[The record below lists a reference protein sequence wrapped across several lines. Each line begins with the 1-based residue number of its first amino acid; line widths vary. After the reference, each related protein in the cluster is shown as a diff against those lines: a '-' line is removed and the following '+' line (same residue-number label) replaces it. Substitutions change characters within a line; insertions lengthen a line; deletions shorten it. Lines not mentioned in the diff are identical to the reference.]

1 MKSLHSFLKDAI
13 TMLRYAGI
21 AMFMVYVCTAQ
32 GQIAVCDGCIYEPF
46 SRQTAFN
53 DTLNARYPNTF
64 SLGAGAPGSTF
75 CFIAHIEK
83 IRQCSIASEFTETL
97 SVVCDTQ
104 IHGPQLPKK
113 FDVLN
118 KYQRLWKQDC
128 LASAQSLGTQKF
140 LVTLNTPTVPNE
152 LYLLGVSVGQC
163 SSSQGFFVTQSR
175 IVTFYSFCFTTPM
188 VCRDTAAFA
197 DLNSFLGKTEV
208 LQPGRRNIVLSMPGR
223 GVSRSGVFDINGRL
237 IYGNFRQVLRPVV
250 KDKKLRIPLER

>member
-1 MKSLHSFLKDAI
+1 MKALHSLVKDAF
-13 TMLRYAGI
+13 TMMRYTGI
-21 AMFMVYVCTAQ
+21 AMFMVLVCTVH
-32 GQIAVCDGCIYEPF
+32 GQIAVCDGCMYQPF
-46 SRQTAFN
+46 SRQIAFN

-64 SLGAGAPGSTF
+64 SMGPGASGSTY

-104 IHGPQLPKK
+104 IRGPVLPKK

-128 LASAQSLGTQKF
+128 LASAQSLGAQKF

-152 LYLLGVSVGQC
+152 LYLLGVSVCQC

-175 IVTFYSFCFTTPM
+175 IVTFYSFCFTTPFS
-188 VCRDTAAFA
+188 CRDTAAFA
-197 DLNSFLGKTEV
+197 DLNTFLGKTEV
-208 LQPGRRNIVLSMPGR
+208 LQPGRRNIVLSMPNR
-223 GVSRSGVFDINGRL
+223 GVSRSGAFDIKGRL
-237 IYGNFRQVLRPVV
+237 IYGNLRQTLRPVV
-250 KDKKLRIPLER
+250 KDNKVQIHLER